1 MGRTQATMALPAAAF
16 GLEDM
21 AGSGVSS
28 SMHPADPVRRHVA
41 SSCAAHPFD
50 ARVE

>member
-1 MGRTQATMALPAAAF
+1 MALPAAAV

-28 SMHPADPVRRHVA
+28 SMHPAGPVCRCVA